1 MARVSVIIPTYNRER
16 FVVRAVVSALNQGFG
31 DSEVIVVDDGSTD
44 KTRAALEPYKTRIQ
58 YIYQGN
64 CGVSAARNTGIEAAR
79 GEWLA
84 FLDSDDEW
92 KGEYLAKQMKR
103 AGETPG
109 LCMQTTDCLFDG
121 GTGESTSYF
130 AMNGSLPEFKG
141 EDYLVVQEPFRFVVE
156 HGPWQVGATI
166 IRSDAI
172 KRAGLFD
179 TGLRISEDLDLMA
192 RVALQG
198 PFGMIREA
206 LVNIYRREESI
217 ECLTLEAKHSPLQ
230 ARESDERLY
239 QKLARFETLKPRQR
253 RALNA
258 VMSANRRAM
267 GNLLLRE
274 GRITEARDCYKRALS
289 MDHSIRSLGKYVL
302 SLPRAMSRG
311 RIPPLDSS
319 AARGGKAG

>member
-121 GTGESTSYF
+121 GTGENTSYF

-311 RIPPLDSS
+311 RIPPLDSG

>member
-1 MARVSVIIPTYNRER
+1 MPRVSIIIPTYNRER
-16 FVVRAVVSALNQGFG
+16 FVLRAVASALNQSFG
-31 DSEVIVVDDGSTD
+31 DFEVIVVDDGSTD
-44 KTRAALEPYKTRIQ
+44 KTRAALEPYKNRIQ

-64 CGVSAARNTGIEAAR
+64 CGASAARNTGIEVAR

-92 KGEYLAKQMKR
+92 EIEYLAKQMKR

-109 LCMQTTDCLFDG
+109 LCMQTTDCVFVGRD
-121 GTGESTSYF
+121 GESKSYF
-130 AMNGSLPEFKG
+130 AMNGSLPHFKG
-141 EDYLVVQEPFRFVVE
+141 KDYLVFEEPFRFVVE

-198 PFGMIREA
+198 PFGMIRET
-206 LVNIYRREESI
+206 LGTIYRREEPI
-217 ECLTLEAKHSPLQ
+217 ECLTYQAIKHPLQ
-230 ARESDERLY
+230 ARESDEQLY
-239 QKLARFETLKPRQR
+239 QKLARIETLKPRQR
-253 RALNA
+253 RVLNSI
-258 VMSANRRAM
+258 MGANRRAM
-267 GNLLLRE
+267 GNFLFEE
-274 GRITEARDCYKRALS
+274 GRVAEARNCYKRAFWT
-289 MDHSIRSLGKYVL
+289 DHSIRSLGKYVL
-302 SLPRAMSRG
+302 SLPRGMSKG

-319 AARGGKAG
+319 AARGGKVG